1 MSPDGTN
8 DSGQVARADVGQGR
22 AVAQGGAVEG
32 VVALPKDPKAL
43 EDLIARRR
51 ANLAATV
58 DELVVRARPQEIVRR
73 SVADVKGRAQAFAT
87 TEDGALRT
95 ERLAAVAGAAVAFLG
110 LLLLL
115 RRRNSRAR

>member
-1 MSPDGTN
+1 MSPDGTTN
-8 DSGQVARADVGQGR
+8 DSGQVDRADAGHDR
-22 AVAQGGAVEG
+22 AVEG
-32 VVALPKDPKAL
+32 VVALPADPKAL

-58 DELVVRARPQEIVRR
+58 DELAGRARPKEILRR
-73 SVADVKGRAQAFAT
+73 TAADAKGRVQAFAT

-95 ERLAAVAGAAVAFLG
+95 ERLAAVAGAAVAFFG

-115 RRRNSRAR
+115 RRRHDRAR